1 MTDVPSNLIPTR
13 ITQLPLAPVAD
24 ENSLMMIVYQGNNY
38 QIRVGDLLAV
48 SGVPPTRQV
57 IAGTGMTGG
66 GQLTSNV
73 TLSIAPGGVG
83 STQLASSGV
92 TPGVYGDSSNVPV
105 LTVDST
111 GRVVAAST
119 QPLSPSGVGTVT
131 SVGLSLPA
139 DFTVSGSPVT
149 SSGTLTAVWGSQPQ
163 SRFLASPD
171 NATGTPAF
179 RAISAIDVPILN
191 QNTTGNAA
199 TATLATRSTNVA
211 GGAANKLVYN
221 TAADTTN
228 FVDAPT
234 VSDTFLKWS
243 GSGFT
248 WSAVSGAGTV
258 TSVDA
263 SGGTTGLSFSGGPV
277 TSSGTL
283 TLAGTLIT
291 SNGGTG
297 LSSYTA
303 GDLFYYASG
312 TAFTKLA
319 IGATNRVLTSSGTA
333 PQWSDPSN
341 ISVGTATN
349 VAGGAAN
356 KIVYNSG
363 AGATTFIDAPT
374 VTDTYLKWSGSAFTW
389 AAVAGA
395 GTVTSVDVSGG
406 TTGLTTSGGPI
417 TASGTITL
425 AGTLG
430 AANGGTGLTS
440 YTIGDIIYASGTTTL
455 AALPDVAVGSA
466 LLSGGVGAAPS
477 WGKVDLTTTISGTLP
492 IANGGTNGTASP
504 TSGAVA
510 YGTGTAYAFS
520 AAGSS
525 SQVLLSGGSGAPS
538 WADQSSL
545 SVGSASTATNATTAT
560 NLAGGIASQ
569 IPYQTAAGTTA
580 FLPNGTASQV
590 LLSAGTGAPTWT
602 NQSSLSVGS
611 ASTATNI
618 AGGAASQIPY
628 QTGAGTTSF
637 IANGAAGQVLV
648 SAGTSAPTWAG
659 VDGGTF

>member
-13 ITQLPLAPVAD
+13 ITQLPIAPVAD

-66 GQLTSNV
+66 GQLSSNV

-119 QPLSPSGVGTVT
+119 QPLSPSGAGTVT
-131 SVGLSLPA
+131 SVGLSLPS

-149 SSGTLTAVWGSQPQ
+149 TSGTFTATWANQPQ

-171 NATGTPAF
+171 NATGTPTF
-179 RAISAIDVPILN
+179 RAISASDVPTLN

-221 TAADTTN
+221 TATDTTN

-248 WSAVSGAGTV
+248 WSAISGAGTV

-263 SGGTTGLSFSGGPV
+263 SGGTTGLSFSGGPI
-277 TSSGTL
+277 TASGTL

-297 LSSYTA
+297 LSSYTT
-303 GDLFYYASG
+303 GDLLYYATG
-312 TAFTKLA
+312 TTLSKLT
-319 IGATNRVLTSSGTA
+319 IGSVDRILTSSGTA
-333 PQWSDPSN
+333 PQWSDPAN
-341 ISVGTATN
+341 LSVGTATN

-356 KIVYNSG
+356 KIVYNSA
-363 AGATTFIDAPT
+363 AGTTTFIDAPT
-374 VTDTYLKWSGSAFTW
+374 TADTFLKWSGSAFTW
-389 AAVAGA
+389 SAVSGA

-425 AGTLG
+425 AGTL
-430 AANGGTGLTS
+430 AVANGGTG
-440 YTIGDIIYASGTTTL
+440 ATTAG
-455 AALPDVAVGSA
+455 AALTALGAVAKAGDTMTGVLAVTAGTVSA
-466 LLSGGVGAAPS
+466 PGLAFSGDTNTGIYSPAADTIAFTEGGVEAMR
-477 WGKVDLTTTISGTLP
+477 I
-492 IANGGTNGTASP
+492 TNAGNVGIGTASP
-504 TSGAVA
+504 ANPLSVVSAVNGVARFQGGAATFIDVTD
-510 YGTGTAYAFS
+510 GTGTLRFQSTS
-520 AAGSS
+520 AAAFVTAVAAVPMVFNTTNTERMRIDASGNVGIGTSSPGSRL
-525 SQVLLSGGSGAPS
+525 QVAGT
-538 WADQSSL
+538 
-545 SVGSASTATNATTAT
+545 VTATAYS
-560 NLAGGIASQ
+560 GI
-569 IPYQTAAGTTA
+569 
-580 FLPNGTASQV
+580 
-590 LLSAGTGAPTWT
+590 
-602 NQSSLSVGS
+602 
-611 ASTATNI
+611 
-618 AGGAASQIPY
+618 
-628 QTGAGTTSF
+628 
-637 IANGAAGQVLV
+637 
-648 SAGTSAPTWAG
+648 
-659 VDGGTF
+659 DGGTF